1 MLRTTVAQVS
11 KTGFPQHVR
20 AFATPASRLSSNTP
34 LGPLATDGTNSMA
47 GASRPHRDGVTNN
60 YWEPKP
66 ANRKPEKAAGDE
78 GAKDNEEP
86 IRKGVMQN
94 LFF

>member
-1 MLRTTVAQVS
+1 MQVS
-11 KTGFPQHVR
+11 KVGFAQHVR
-20 AFATPASRLSSNTP
+20 AFATPASRLSVNTP
-34 LGPLATDGTNSMA
+34 LGPLATDGDNSMA
-47 GASRPHRDGVTNN
+47 TTSRAHRDAVTN

-66 ANRKPEKAAGDE
+66 ANRKPEKASGDAN
-78 GAKDNEEP
+78 AKDSDEP